1 MVTHMGQPPS
11 NHITLESTIVGNVTT
26 PTDLHL
32 RRINPNGNVIQDAPP
47 FSVPVG
53 QVLVVTDVD
62 WFYRSGPPSQI
73 QILKIDV
80 QNISSGGQSHTL
92 FYSAISI
99 DNNGDGA
106 TTEAMT
112 GGFVVSSDA
121 RILISTFPGGGVI
134 QDVITRGY
142 LCPES

>member
-1 MVTHMGQPPS
+1 MGQPPS

-62 WFYRSGPPSQI
+62 WFYRSGLLAKFKFS
-73 QILKIDV
+73 
-80 QNISSGGQSHTL
+80 
-92 FYSAISI
+92 
-99 DNNGDGA
+99 
-106 TTEAMT
+106 
-112 GGFVVSSDA
+112 
-121 RILISTFPGGGVI
+121 R
-134 QDVITRGY
+134 
-142 LCPES
+142 